1 MCVELLEQN
10 SVVDRKHL
18 HILNITKSL
27 YFQSN
32 IPLTVWVDCVCTI
45 VFIMNRTP
53 SPILN
58 NQSTYEIL
66 FGKIPMYS
74 NFKVFGSFCYASTL
88 LSSKHKFSSRVI
100 V

>member
-1 MCVELLEQN
+1 
-10 SVVDRKHL
+10 
-18 HILNITKSL
+18 
-27 YFQSN
+27 
-32 IPLTVWVDCVCTI
+32 
-45 VFIMNRTP
+45 MNRTP